1 MKKMSV
7 FEFLMFPPKM
17 ELLAPRFLCDGAY
30 VPKEDRVSSDT
41 SIINLKS
48 VQ

>member
-1 MKKMSV
+1 MKKMSDFDV
-7 FEFLMFPPKM
+7 PAKDGATCSTFLG
-17 ELLAPRFLCDGAY
+17 DGAY